1 MNPGRPPWWA
11 GLVPLVTGVSYLVLE
26 AVAAAAWAN
35 PSYRYAVDYISDL
48 GAAGSP
54 LAAVMNTAF
63 VLQGLGFLVV
73 GLLVARH
80 VGGAWRYPLLF
91 LTAAHAVGNVLVAA
105 FPSSS
110 GSGFHLV
117 GAVLAIAG
125 GNAAAFTASLGPVR
139 WLAPLPVLGLLCV
152 PLIGRSEFHGLWE
165 RGSVY
170 SITLWE
176 IAFGVVLL
184 LADRRERSGRRLGE
198 SAAL

>member
-1 MNPGRPPWWA
+1 MNPRWA
-11 GLVPLVTGVSYLVLE
+11 GLVALVTGVQYLVLE
-26 AVAAAAWAN
+26 AVAAAAWTT

-54 LAAVMNTAF
+54 SAAVMNTAF

-73 GLLVARH
+73 GLVVAAH
-80 VGGAWRYPLLF
+80 VGGPRRYLVAAF
-91 LTAAHAVGNVLVAA
+91 TVAHAVGNVLVAA

-110 GSGFHLV
+110 GSGLHLV
-117 GAVLAIAG
+117 GAVLAIVG
-125 GNAAAFTASLGPVR
+125 GNAAAFAASHGRFR
-139 WLAPLPVLGLLCV
+139 WLGVLPVLGLLCA

-176 IAFGVVLL
+176 IAFGVLL
-184 LADRRERSGRRLGE
+184 LVNRREPSGRRLGE
-198 SAAL
+198 SPAL